1 MTTDKTCENGGCDFA
16 CCKDWGQLPRRSAW
30 LAPHSTASIE
40 TVEASRSTWRL
51 LRHGNEG
58 IDTPAGAENH

>member
-1 MTTDKTCENGGCDFA
+1 MRERRMRLRLLHGSGK
-16 CCKDWGQLPRRSAW
+16 LPRRSAW
-30 LAPHSTASIE
+30 LAPHSTVSLE

-51 LRHGNEG
+51 PRHGNEG